1 MKKKL
6 LLLCF
11 LAATFFANAQNVGI
25 GTINPA
31 FKLDVKNGSIN
42 TDSVYRIGT
51 ITVLAVPETGNLF
64 IGKGAGLINTSSYNT
79 FSGELAGLSNTTGG
93 SNSFF
98 GQTSG
103 LSNNT
108 GDHNSFF
115 GRSAGFYNTTGNSN
129 SFFGRSAAYA
139 NTTGNYNTAMGNSSL
154 TTITTGSLN
163 TALGYNANVNTDAL
177 TNATAVGANARVDC
191 DNCLVLGSVNGIN
204 GATSGV
210 NVGIGTTNP
219 NTSAQLDLS
228 STNKGFLP
236 PRMTRAQILAIP
248 TPAEGL
254 IIYNTTAKKP
264 CFYNGISWQTFDGV
278 SIHEIGDNYQ
288 GGIVFYILQ
297 PGDSGYIAGQPH
309 GLIAAASDQSNA
321 AEWGCSGT
329 SLGAN
334 GSLPG
339 TGNQNTVIIMAGC
352 ATAGIAARICGD
364 LVLNGYS
371 DWYLP
376 SQGELTALYTNRV
389 AIGGFSST
397 SYWSSTEGLS
407 TNAKSLNFG
416 SGTSNNSSKTS
427 TYYVRAIRAF

>member
-1 MKKKL
+1 MKKMLFL
-6 LLLCF
+6 LALVVSKTLL
-11 LAATFFANAQNVGI
+11 AQNVGI
-25 GTINPA
+25 GTPTPV
-31 FKLDVKNGSIN
+31 FKLDVRNGSIN

-51 ITVLAVPETGNLF
+51 TTVLAVPGTGNLF
-64 IGKGAGLINTSSYNT
+64 IGKDIGLINTGFYNT
-79 FSGELAGLSNTTGG
+79 FSGNFAGTSNTTGS

-98 GQTSG
+98 GQTAG
-103 LSNNT
+103 LENT
-108 GDHNSFF
+108 RGDHNSFF
-115 GRSAGFYNTTGNSN
+115 GRSSGSSNTFGNYNC
-129 SFFGRSAAYA
+129 FFGRSSAYA
-139 NTTGNYNTAMGNSSL
+139 NTTGEYNTAIGYSSL
-154 TTITTGSLN
+154 NSVTTGTLN
-163 TALGYNANVNTDAL
+163 TGLGYNVNVNTGAQ
-177 TNATAVGANARVDC
+177 TNATAIGANARVDC
-191 DNCLVLGSVNGIN
+191 DNCLVLGSVSGIN

-228 STNKGFLP
+228 STTKGFLP

-334 GSLPG
+334 GNLPG

-376 SQGELTALYTNRV
+376 SQGELGALYTNRV

-416 SGTSNNSSKTS
+416 TGSTNNSSKTS
-427 TYYVRAIRAF
+427 TYYVRAIRSF